1 VFITLFTFE
10 AFRIPYW
17 PRKTRGRVV
26 YVICACIIAANILI
40 YLISPN
46 APGNIIYLSMI
57 PFALLVADAAR
68 RMFKEKQASYM
79 GLYLIALFLFFF
91 WGISAKLFLD
101 NTFYVPAVLSNIFMA
116 LAQSVVLAIGY
127 ADAKN
132 KAAEL
137 TAETEF
143 YRRMSHDLRT
153 PLTRISTNIQIANRQ
168 QETDHERLTKSQDEI
183 MGMADM
189 IDTALGDSIERGAD
203 R

>member
-1 VFITLFTFE
+1 
-10 AFRIPYW
+10 
-17 PRKTRGRVV
+17 
-26 YVICACIIAANILI
+26 
-40 YLISPN
+40 
-46 APGNIIYLSMI
+46 MI
-57 PFALLVADAAR
+57 PFALLIVGATR

-101 NTFYVPAVLSNIFMA
+101 NTFFVPAVLSNIFMA
-116 LAQSVVLAIGY
+116 LTQSFVLAIGY
-127 ADAKN
+127 ADARR
-132 KAAEL
+132 KADEL

-189 IDTALGDSIERGAD
+189 IDAALGDSVESGVD
-203 R
+203 K